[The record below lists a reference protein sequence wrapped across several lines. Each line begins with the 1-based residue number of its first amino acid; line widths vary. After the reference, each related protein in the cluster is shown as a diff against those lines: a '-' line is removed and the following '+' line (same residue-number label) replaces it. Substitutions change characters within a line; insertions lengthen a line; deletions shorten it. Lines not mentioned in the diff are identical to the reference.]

1 MITAGKGKITV
12 EGSAFVQGGLYQL
25 WREISLGVYV
35 LDGYC
40 CDDFAKLILIV
51 DSD

>member
-1 MITAGKGKITV
+1 MITGEKLKVLPSFNGGWFISAVAG
-12 EGSAFVQGGLYQL
+12 
-25 WREISLGVYV
+25 ISLGVYV